1 MQLLELKTLRKQ
13 LRQQRR
19 AVTRTQQQQAQQ
31 AVLQRLLRLP
41 KFQYAKKVGLYLDA
55 FGEIHTQRI
64 IEYCFVQGKQVYLPM
79 ICNMNQQLVWVEIS
93 RHQYINKR
101 FSHHPLGMKEP
112 MASRGKHVSHLDL
125 LIMPLLACDKYGTRI
140 GMGGGYYDRTLA
152 SAPQRPYRLGI
163 AHDFQLIHANLPRK
177 NWDQPLDALLTPEC
191 FLQFKR
197 NLKR

>member
-1 MQLLELKTLRKQ
+1 MQLLRLNTLRKQ

-19 AVTRTQQQQAQQ
+19 AVTPNQQQQAQQ

>member
-1 MQLLELKTLRKQ
+1 MQLLKLNTLRKQ

-19 AVTRTQQQQAQQ
+19 AVTPNQQQQAQQ
-31 AVLQRLLRLP
+31 AVLQRLIRLP
-41 KFQYAKKVGLYLDA
+41 KFQYAKKVGVYLDA

-79 ICNMNQQLVWVEIS
+79 ICNMNQQLIWVEIS

-152 SAPQRPYRLGI
+152 SVPQRPYRLGI

>member
-1 MQLLELKTLRKQ
+1 MQLLRLNTLRKQ

-19 AVTRTQQQQAQQ
+19 AVTPNQQQQAQQ
-31 AVLQRLLRLP
+31 AVLQRLIRLP
-41 KFQYAKKVGLYLDA
+41 KFQYAKKVGVYLDA

-163 AHDFQLIHANLPRK
+163 AHDFQLIHANLPRE
-177 NWDQPLDALLTPEC
+177 NWDQPVDALLTPQY

>member
-1 MQLLELKTLRKQ
+1 MLKLNTLRKQ

-19 AVTRTQQQQAQQ
+19 AVTPNQQQQAQQ
-31 AVLQRLLRLP
+31 AVLQRLIRLP
-41 KFQYAKKVGLYLDA
+41 KFQYAKKVGVYLDA

>member
-1 MQLLELKTLRKQ
+1 MQLLRLNTLRKQ

-19 AVTRTQQQQAQQ
+19 AVTPNQQQQAQQ
-31 AVLQRLLRLP
+31 AVLQRLIRLP
-41 KFQYAKKVGLYLDA
+41 KFQYAKKVGVYLDA